1 MNYEVFKKNLMAA
14 VEAELE
20 SQGIEGITL
29 KNEEIMSPD
38 GMTDR
43 LIVGIPGSNISMAY
57 RLQEI
62 YNDYDG
68 DIESKAEN
76 LVESIKE
83 NLKVKEKEA
92 DVKSFITDFDQA
104 KENLMFRLIPGDS
117 PVLKEAPYKSFTD
130 KMALVVNLQLD
141 SFSDDHGRAC
151 VMVDNALMDI
161 YGVSKDELFEI
172 AQENS
177 LKKEPIK
184 INTLNSMVAM
194 MMNDPEYE
202 APANAPT
209 VLVVSNESGF
219 HGAAVIGYPD
229 TLDQIKEKVGGD
241 FYLIPSSV
249 HEFLIMK
256 DDGTIN
262 PNTLNSMVRD
272 VNTNVLNPRD
282 ILADECF
289 HYDSKNQLLETG
301 LDYKERATNIDV
313 EEDIDEDL
321 DEDCDI

>member
-1 MNYEVFKKNLMAA
+1 MNYEEFKKNLMSAI
-14 VEAELE
+14 EEELE
-20 SQGIEGITL
+20 AQGIEGITL

-43 LIVGIPGSNISMAY
+43 LMVGIPGSNISMAY

-83 NLKVKEKEA
+83 NLKVTEKEK
-92 DVKSFITDFDQA
+92 DVKSYITDFDRA
-104 KENLMFRLIPGDS
+104 KENLVFRLIPGDS
-117 PVLKEAPYKSFTD
+117 PVLSDTPYKPFTD

-151 VMVDNALMDI
+151 VMVSDALMNL
-161 YGVSKDELFEI
+161 YGISKDELFEI

-184 INTLNSMVAM
+184 IDTLNSMVAM
-194 MMNDPEYE
+194 MMDDPEFE

-301 LDYKERATNIDV
+301 LDYKERTTNIDV